1 MINENLIGDEKD
13 REIARLKMVIEKFK
27 EYDKERKGYYSSSM
41 QELGKLRSYIQELE
55 SEDDGKGNNLIKK
68 IENLRRENA
77 SLKLVL
83 KKKGL
88 EENYNPDD
96 FDINKLSESVKSL
109 KSSNKKLR
117 REIRKIKELN
127 DYIYNKIYFLQSKIN
142 SVSSTVGECDIKIE
156 DVIDKFSDNLKNII
170 LKAVNNI
177 KCVDSNTID
186 KNSAIVDVFVGN
198 DNSINISDIINMQSE
213 LYKFKSSYINMI
225 SIQPV
230 YDDDDNLIDMIV
242 CIPMQLVRYLI

>member
-68 IENLRRENA
+68 IENLKRENA
-77 SLKLVL
+77 SLKLTL

-117 REIRKIKELN
+117 REVRKIKELN

-156 DVIDKFSDNLKNII
+156 DIIDRFSDNLKNII
-170 LKAVNNI
+170 LKAVDNI
-177 KCVDSNTID
+177 KGIDSNTID

-198 DNSINISDIINMQSE
+198 DNSINISDIVNMQSE

-230 YDDDDNLIDMIV
+230 YDDDDNLIDIIV
-242 CIPMQLVRYLI
+242 CIPIQLVRYLI